1 MYDYISIHSAGYAK
15 TVRTEVLERF
25 VVGTLGFEQTGPLQ
39 FTKTLHSHGAHVGL
53 KGIAANADGSYA
65 YYTLE
70 GVEEVNLVEVILPAT
85 MIDEPLERAI
95 TGLVMAIVDEFG
107 WCIDED
113 GSVKKFV

>member
-1 MYDYISIHSAGYAK
+1 MYDYISIHSVDYAK
-15 TVRTEVLERF
+15 SVKTEVLERF

-39 FTKTLHSHGAHVGL
+39 FTKALHVHGAHVGL

-70 GVEEVNLVEVILPAT
+70 GIEEVNLIEVILPA

-95 TGLVMAIVDEFG
+95 TGLVMAIVDEFH

-113 GSVKKFV
+113 HGLDT

>member
-1 MYDYISIHSAGYAK
+1 MYDYISIHSIDYAK
-15 TVRTEVLERF
+15 SVKTEVLEQF
-25 VVGTLGFEQTGPLQ
+25 VIGILEFEQTGPLQ
-39 FTKTLHSHGAHVGL
+39 FTKVLHGAHVGL

-70 GVEEVNLVEVILPAT
+70 GIEAVNLVEVILPA

-95 TGLVMAIVDEFG
+95 TALAMAIAGEFN

-113 GSVKKFV
+113 HGLDT

>member
-1 MYDYISIHSAGYAK
+1 MYDYISIHSMDYAK

-25 VVGTLGFEQTGPLQ
+25 VVQNLGFEQTGPLQ
-39 FTKTLHSHGAHVGL
+39 FTKALDGAHVGL

-70 GVEEVNLVEVILPAT
+70 GVEEVNLVEVILPA
-85 MIDEPLERAI
+85 MIDEPLEGAI
-95 TGLVMAIVDEFG
+95 TGLVMAIVDEFH

-113 GSVKKFV
+113 HGLDT

>member
-1 MYDYISIHSAGYAK
+1 MYDYISIHSMDYAQS
-15 TVRTEVLERF
+15 VRTEVLERF

-39 FTKTLHSHGAHVGL
+39 FTKALHGAHVGL

-70 GVEEVNLVEVILPAT
+70 GVEAVNLVEVILPA
-85 MIDEPLERAI
+85 MIDEPLERAM

-113 GSVKKFV
+113 HGLDS